1 MAVHKNKELFKNSP
15 GPLAENFPPQ
25 QAPQI
30 YLPAQTVF
38 EQTSFMAEHMSKPN
52 RSIEDTNYRTKTSKQ
67 LA

>member
-15 GPLAENFPPQ
+15 GPLAENF
-25 QAPQI
+25 
-30 YLPAQTVF
+30 VF
-38 EQTSFMAEHMSKPN
+38 EQTSFMAEHMSEPN

>member
-1 MAVHKNKELFKNSP
+1 MISLLVSVKEGIRNYSKTAR

-38 EQTSFMAEHMSKPN
+38 EQTGFMRLDACDH
-52 RSIEDTNYRTKTSKQ
+52 
-67 LA
+67 

>member
-1 MAVHKNKELFKNSP
+1 MTVHKNKELFKNSP

-38 EQTSFMAEHMSKPN
+38 EQTSFMAEHMSEPN
-52 RSIEDTNYRTKTSKQ
+52 RWIEDNNYRTTNSKQ